1 MEENVNEMR
10 HGLSLIKSGNRKK
23 FAHKIPKMDGDT
35 PKWMDGKWHLTWQGM
50 IYQVLIGS
58 NL

>member
-10 HGLSLIKSGNRKK
+10 HGLSLIKTGNRKK

-35 PKWMDGKWHLTWQGM
+35 PKWMDGKWHLPWQGM
-50 IYQVLIGS
+50 Q
-58 NL
+58 